1 MWKFI
6 RQGILLFAGCFLV
19 GWVLWMLTKLISAK
33 LATPG
38 MAVPVVTYPELIAA
52 LLTGLAISLG
62 ILGVV
67 IAGLALWGYRAI
79 RDEAKEISIKI
90 ARSETRKRVS
100 EYLRSP
106 EGAEIVEKEVAER
119 VDQLKEGLAIG
130 NSYAKLA
137 SDGSTIESGLEDRKS
152 KVGKPYHKKGGP
164 A

>member
-1 MWKFI
+1 
-6 RQGILLFAGCFLV
+6 
-19 GWVLWMLTKLISAK
+19 MLTKLISVR
-33 LATPG
+33 LSTPG
-38 MAVPVVTYPELIAA
+38 MAAPVVTYAELIAA

-79 RDEAKEISIKI
+79 RDEAKGISMKI

-100 EYLRSP
+100 EYLRSD
-106 EGAEIVEKEVAER
+106 EGVEIVENEVAKR
-119 VDQLKEGLAIG
+119 VDELKDGLAIG
-130 NSYAKLA
+130 NSYSKLA
-137 SDGSTIESGLEDRKS
+137 QDPSIIKSEPEDQKS